1 MFFIRY
7 KCYSVSHV
15 TACSY
20 MKRHLPPLGDLEHE
34 LLTILWKHG
43 EMTAFA
49 VRKQVAR
56 KLKDAT
62 IRTVLRRL
70 EEKGYVTHSVLS
82 GTFIFRAKETAE
94 TTAAGAVQS
103 IVERFCGG
111 SLERALAGLVDAGF
125 VDAEQLAAL
134 AVKFKR
140 KVR

>member
-1 MFFIRY
+1 
-7 KCYSVSHV
+7 
-15 TACSY
+15 
-20 MKRHLPPLGDLEHE
+20 MKPELPPLGDLEHE

-70 EEKGYVTHSVLS
+70 EEKGYVLHSVVS
-82 GTFIFRAKETAE
+82 GTFIYRARDTAE
-94 TTAAGAVQS
+94 ATAASAVRG

-111 SLERALAGLVDAGF
+111 SLERVLLGLVDAGF
-125 VDAEQLAAL
+125 VDADQLATL
-134 AVKFKR
+134 VGKIKR
-140 KVR
+140 KAR